1 MQISSRIAQM
11 KESATLATGA
21 KAAAL
26 KARGVDVV
34 NLSVGEPDFVTPEH
48 IRDAAKKALDSGRT
62 KYAPTPGDMAV
73 REVLAQ
79 KFERENGI
87 ICKPE
92 HVTVCS
98 GAKHAMYMILHVL
111 IEPGAG
117 DEVILPTPAWVSY
130 KPLIELA
137 GAKCVEVP
145 RAVDPGFRLDPAAIE
160 RAITPRTVGLV
171 LNSPSNPCGTTLPP
185 EDIRGLVEVLA
196 RHPRI
201 TLISDE
207 IYEKLVYPEV
217 SPGIAHFSPGSD
229 PRVADRTIT
238 VNGMSKAFAMT
249 GWRLGTIV
257 APGDGGRFMK
267 ELIKLQGQMTNS
279 VPSAFMAAII
289 EAITNG
295 TEGVERMRKAF
306 AARARRMHAGLASI
320 DRMHTVAPD
329 GAFYAFPDIA
339 RCFGLKSPAGVRID
353 SAQAFADAL
362 LEESHVAVVAGEDF
376 GACARTH
383 VRLSFACS
391 EQEIDRGCERLASFV
406 SKLR

>member
-21 KAAAL
+21 KAAAM
-26 KARGVDVV
+26 KARGLDVV
-34 NLSVGEPDFVTPEH
+34 NLSVGEPDFVTPEN
-48 IRDAAKKALDSGRT
+48 IRDAAKRALDQGRT

-73 REVLAQ
+73 REVLAS
-79 KFERENGI
+79 KFKHENGI
-87 ICKPE
+87 DCKPE

-98 GAKHAMYMILHVL
+98 GAKHAMYMVLHVL
-111 IEPGAG
+111 VEPGAG

-130 KPLIELA
+130 RPLIELA

-145 RAVDPGFRLDPAAIE
+145 RAVDPGFRLDPSAIE
-160 RAITPRTVGLV
+160 RAITPRTVGIV

-217 SPGIAHFSPGSD
+217 TPGIAHLSPGSD
-229 PRVADRTIT
+229 PRIADRTIT
-238 VNGMSKAFAMT
+238 VNGLSKAYAMT

-295 TEGVERMRKAF
+295 GEGIERMRRAF
-306 AARARRMHAGLASI
+306 AARARRMHAGLSAI
-320 DRMHTVAPD
+320 DRLHTVAPD
-329 GAFYAFPDIA
+329 GAFYAFPDIG
-339 RCFGLKSPAGVRID
+339 RCFGMTSRGGAKIN
-353 SAQAFADAL
+353 SAQAFADAF
-362 LEESHVAVVAGEDF
+362 LEEASVAVVAGEDF
-376 GACARTH
+376 GQCARTH
-383 VRLSFACS
+383 IRLSFACS
-391 EQEIDRGCERLASFV
+391 EAEIDRGCERLSEFV
-406 SKLR
+406 SALR